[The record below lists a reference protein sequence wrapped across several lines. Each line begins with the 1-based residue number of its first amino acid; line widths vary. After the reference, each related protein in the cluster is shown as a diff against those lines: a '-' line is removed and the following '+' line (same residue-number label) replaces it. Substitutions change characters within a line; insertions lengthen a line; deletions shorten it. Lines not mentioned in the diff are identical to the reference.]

1 MSLAAV
7 NLPALDTVILVTYL
21 AVIVAWG
28 CGFVRKAQSAEAF
41 MSAGRGMPAW
51 VVGLSMFGSYV
62 SSITFLGNPGK
73 AYKDNW
79 NAWVFALSLPLA
91 AMIATHYF
99 VPFFRSSKEL
109 SAYHHLEHRFG
120 AWARTYGVVC
130 YLLTQIMRLGSGIYL
145 LALALQQ
152 LTGLEMP
159 TLIILSGIV
168 ITIYP
173 LFGGTEGVIWTGV
186 VQAIVLVLGAV
197 TCLIV
202 LFINTLGGP
211 AAIIEQGISA
221 GKFSLGPYD
230 PDFTRQT
237 FWVVLLMGLATNLQN
252 FGIDQSYVQRYITA
266 KSDAGAGRS
275 VWMSALC
282 YIPLSAGFL
291 LIGTALFVFYA
302 LQPDQLPAGTKPDDV
317 FPHFLHTQLPT
328 GLRGLVLAAIC
339 SAAMDSNL
347 NCCATLYLCD
357 IHRRYLRPAASDR
370 ESLWVLRITTIVMGA
385 ISTVAAIKMI
395 GAKSILDHWWSL
407 ASICSGGTLGLFL
420 LGRMSRRATSVDA
433 FVGTVCGV
441 GVILWMTLFPR
452 TDKLID
458 WWRSPFHTQMAIVFG
473 TVTIL
478 VVGGL
483 LSRFRP
489 AKEIEFTT

>member
-1 MSLAAV
+1 MLLAAV
-7 NLPALDTVILVTYL
+7 NLPTLDTVILVTYL

-62 SSITFLGNPGK
+62 STLTFLGNPGK
-73 AYKDNW
+73 AYQGNW

-91 AMIATHYF
+91 AMIATRYF
-99 VPFFRSSKEL
+99 VPFFRSSNEL

-130 YLLTQIMRLGSGIYL
+130 YLLTQIARLGSGIYL
-145 LALALQQ
+145 LALALRQ
-152 LTGLEMP
+152 LTGLDMP
-159 TLIILSGIV
+159 MLIILSGIV

-186 VQAIVLVLGAV
+186 VQAIVLVIGAAA
-197 TCLIV
+197 CLLV
-202 LFINTLGGP
+202 LLMNTPGGP
-211 AAIIEQGISA
+211 TAIVEQGLSA

-230 PDFTRQT
+230 PSFTRQT
-237 FWVVLLMGLATNLQN
+237 FWVVLFYGMATNLQN

-266 KSDAGAGRS
+266 KSDTAAGRS

-291 LIGTALFVFYA
+291 LIGTALFVFYS
-302 LQPDQLPAGTKPDDV
+302 LQSDQLPAGTKPDDV

-357 IHRRYLRPAASDR
+357 IHRRYVRPAASDR
-370 ESLWVLRITTIVMGA
+370 ESLWVLRITTVVMGA
-385 ISTVAAIKMI
+385 ISTGAAIMMI
-395 GAKSILDHWWSL
+395 EVKSILDHWWSL

-420 LGRMSRRATSVDA
+420 LGRMLPRAKSADA
-433 FVGTVCGV
+433 FLGTICGV
-441 GVILWMTLFPR
+441 AVILWMTLFPR
-452 TDKLID
+452 TEKLSD

-478 VVGGL
+478 FIGGL
-483 LSRFRP
+483 ASLRYSST
-489 AKEIEFTT
+489 KQIEPS